1 MSETTIN
8 IVLQVGGGVIG
19 GLMIGYWFVKRKLKK
34 DDKTITP
41 VT

>member
-19 GLMIGYWFVKRKLKK
+19 GLIIVYWFVKRKLYKE
-34 DDKTITP
+34 TTNP
-41 VT
+41 GA